1 MTPKEIIR
9 YEKNQKL
16 DQLSIIL
23 NNYNK
28 KNKKINLQE
37 LRDLCLS
44 KHGLINDDIR
54 RRAWPILLNIEQIE
68 NKSIN
73 NLKEDF

>member
-16 DQLSIIL
+16 DQLSILL

-54 RRAWPILLNIEQIE
+54 RRVWPILLNIEQIE